1 MDTLIE
7 IHALKS
13 PALIF
18 FSNNQSIHTNTPF
31 EDLFHD
37 AYSKDK
43 FRVFIN
49 NTIHNNDISFAH
61 YAIAS
66 LNDTE
71 YFITFIKMDPPSQY
85 LVTLEQTKYLSKTL
99 EDMQVVRNIENEFYN
114 ILGAMHDDFVIMD
127 KNGVIIKVLPNFEA
141 MYGISSDE
149 AIGKTIYEME
159 ERKIFNPSVAIRV
172 LKSKKAETMLQLT
185 GANKYLMCTAIP
197 VKDEHNQIE
206 KIISYTRDVT
216 KYQTL
221 KEEYNKLEDTLEI
234 YSAELEQLRS
244 NRSDKFPSIIRN
256 SSRIQSVVS
265 TVHKISQFDATVLFL
280 GESGVGK
287 TMFAKLMHTE
297 SDRSSGPF
305 MQINCGAIPESL
317 LESELFGY
325 EQGAFSGASREGKPG
340 LIELA
345 NNGTLFLDEIGDLP
359 LHMQVKLLKAI
370 QEKRIT
376 RIGSSIEKNID
387 FRLIS
392 ATNKDLDKM
401 VKEGTFRED
410 LFYRLN
416 VVTIH
421 IPSLKERKEDII
433 PLCKHFVEKF
443 NKKYNLNRTLSN
455 IVLDY
460 FLEYDWPG
468 NIREL
473 ENVIER
479 LILTS
484 DDYMITEDR
493 LPSAI
498 KSQMLHSPIIS
509 DKPLK
514 EILEAVESKVI
525 QDAYNKHQTSIG
537 VAKELGISQPS
548 ASIKI
553 NKYVDSKKR
562 T

>member
-1 MDTLIE
+1 MNTFIE
-7 IHALKS
+7 IHALNS
-13 PALIF
+13 PAIIF
-18 FSNNQSIHTNTPF
+18 FTHGQSIHTNALF
-31 EDLFHD
+31 EDLFPD
-37 AYSKDK
+37 AYSREK
-43 FRVFIN
+43 FRVFVN
-49 NTIHNNDISFAH
+49 NTLHHNEISSVH
-61 YAIAS
+61 YAIVS
-66 LNDTE
+66 LNDSE
-71 YFITFIKMDPPSQY
+71 YFTTFMKMDPPSQY
-85 LVTLEQTKYLSKTL
+85 LITLERTKYLSKTL

-141 MYGISSDE
+141 MYGISSKE

-159 ERKIFNPSVAIRV
+159 EKKIFNPSVAIRV

-197 VKDEHNQIE
+197 VKDEYNQIE

-234 YSAELEQLRS
+234 YTAELEQLRNS
-244 NRSDKFPSIIRN
+244 SDKFPSIIRN
-256 SSRIQSVVS
+256 SANIQNVVS
-265 TVHKISQFDATVLFL
+265 TVHKISKFDATVLFS

-287 TMFAKLMHTE
+287 TMFAKLMHAQ
-297 SDRSSGPF
+297 SNRNSGPF
-305 MQINCGAIPESL
+305 MEINCGAIPESL

-325 EQGAFSGASREGKPG
+325 EQGAFSGASKEGKPG

-370 QEKRIT
+370 QEKKIT

-416 VVTIH
+416 VITIH
-421 IPSLKERKEDII
+421 IPSLKERKKDII

-473 ENVIER
+473 ENVVER

-493 LPSAI
+493 LPAAI
-498 KSQMLHSPIIS
+498 KSHMLHNPIIS
-509 DKPLK
+509 NKSLK
-514 EILEAVESKVI
+514 EILETVESKVI
-525 QDAYNKHQTSIG
+525 QDAYNKHRTSIG

-553 NKYVDSKKR
+553 NKYVNSKQKP
-562 T
+562 